1 MFNLEEF
8 KDNAILES
16 IVGKLNKYLDK
27 NKVEKVPKLVE
38 ELKGLLDED
47 SIVVPVTYI
56 LSVLAEE
63 NFKFI
68 SKETIERV
76 QEFLKSP
83 ELKLRL
89 NAVIILGFAMITNSE
104 YINNYLLDFILAL
117 KDKNS
122 DIKENAYYFLQ
133 EIVKIKPKILC
144 NYKEHL
150 LRALVEEQNENNLYS
165 LLEFLSKCEIFYF
178 NEIFW
183 FRKGLNK
190 ISKLFSEKKESIF
203 HNVLVELCKKFYGPF
218 KNLNLEEL
226 SIKKIYEL
234 INNQLI
240 IKKFNFTDFSRQNN
254 IQLKDFIEKIKN
266 SRFRKEEIYFYI
278 KNNETNEIYFY
289 EVEKQ
294 KLINFFEQNKRISV
308 QAIKTFLSIIESE
321 LELKYIVKILLKLKH
336 INGYFSEL
344 GYFYPYSYLKSEFE
358 KSIKNQGIISIEQF
372 NYLPLGL
379 IKKIIKHISNSTN
392 QKLLLAKNNTAFYSL
407 KKITQ
412 EINSKASKDNIV
424 DIKPYR
430 ELLTEKSFIKLIR
443 NLPKDYLTKYRKGTI
458 LLTNLGLLKINNEIE
473 HSKIL
478 GYLSIPK
485 ISKKLGINKI
495 LLVDVLDHYID
506 HRSGIFNKERN
517 IFYYSKFLN
526 DKIEKINQLSDTRE
540 KENQILLLTK
550 ELNIHKDLIL
560 AKIDENLK
568 LIGESIKQQDKIVI
582 TEYLEKTGMTE
593 GIFFDFIDDLGLKY
607 LKKGDI
613 LIFNE
618 YKIKEAEKEIRSILI
633 NKSRTQ
639 DHISL
644 GDIDITSSLVEN
656 LLNEMQ
662 NDGKIEGIFY
672 RDDAEK
678 KFYTQKGIEKLMLQN
693 SSIFS
698 FHDLFYGKELSEKEV
713 EFLRSILENMLNKRI
728 LKGTFDEKSLTFSSF
743 EVLFAQDYN
752 VMLREF
758 DKTVNSYNHLFN
770 LEFHKIKKILT
781 KRDENIFPQEIKE
794 IQKSIDRINE
804 QYVRWRSELEAF
816 IRKVNIQLLKKQ
828 GYSMKKYKTMMSS
841 TDKKED
847 IKLFEDDPEVQE
859 KFKQFTSWIKL
870 FNDIELKYGN
880 ILFYQKRLITNPG
893 NSENKKKLESL
904 LEQLELL

>member
-16 IVGKLNKYLDK
+16 IVGRLNKYLSK

-38 ELKGLLDED
+38 ELKALLDED
-47 SIVVPVTYI
+47 GVLVPVTYV

-68 SKETIERV
+68 SADIIEKV
-76 QEFLKSP
+76 QDFLKAP

-89 NAVIILGFAMITNSE
+89 NVVIILGFAMITNSE

-117 KDKNS
+117 KDDNS
-122 DIKENAYYFLQ
+122 DIKGNAYYFLQ

-144 NYKEHL
+144 QYKEYI
-150 LRALVEEQNENNLYS
+150 LRALLEEQNESNLYS
-165 LLEFLSKCEIFYF
+165 LLEFLSKCDDFYF

-190 ISKLFSEKKESIF
+190 ISTLYPGKNECIF
-203 HNVLVELCKKFYGPF
+203 HNVLMELCKKLYWPF
-218 KNLNLEEL
+218 KNLNLEDL
-226 SIKKIYEL
+226 SIKKIDEL

-240 IKKFNFTDFSRQNN
+240 IKKFNFTDLSKQVN
-254 IQLKDFIEKIKN
+254 IQLKEFIEKVKN
-266 SRFRKEEIYFYI
+266 SRFGKEEIYFYI
-278 KNNETNEIYFY
+278 KNNETNEMYFY

-294 KLINFFEQNKRISV
+294 KLINFFEQDKRISI
-308 QAIKTFLSIIESE
+308 QAIKNFLSIIESE
-321 LELKYIVKILLKLKH
+321 SELKFIVKILLKLKH

-344 GYFYPYSYLKSEFE
+344 GYFYPYSYLKNELE
-358 KSIKNQGIISIEQF
+358 KSIKNQGIISLEQF

-379 IKKIIKHISNSTN
+379 IKKIINHISNSTN

-407 KKITQ
+407 KTIKQ
-412 EINSKASKDNIV
+412 EINSKASKDSIV
-424 DIKPYR
+424 DITPYR

-458 LLTNLGLLKINNEIE
+458 LLTNLGLMKIISEIE
-473 HSKIL
+473 NSKIL

-485 ISKKLGINKI
+485 ISEKLGISKI

-506 HRSGIFNKERN
+506 QRSGIFNKEKN

-526 DKIEKINQLSDTRE
+526 DKIEKINQLSDSKE
-540 KENQILLLTK
+540 KENQILQLTK
-550 ELNIHKDLIL
+550 ELNIQRDLIL

-568 LIGESIKQQDKIVI
+568 LIGEDIKQQDKIVI
-582 TEYLEKTGMTE
+582 TEYLEKTGMPE
-593 GIFFDFIDDLGLKY
+593 RVFFDFIDDLGIDY

-618 YKIKEAEKEIRSILI
+618 NKIKEAEKEIRSILI
-633 NKSRTQ
+633 NKSKTQ
-639 DHISL
+639 DHILL
-644 GDIDITSSLVEN
+644 GDIDITSSLVES
-656 LLNEMQ
+656 LLKEMQ
-662 NDGKIEGIFY
+662 NDEEIKGIFY
-672 RDDAEK
+672 KDDVEK
-678 KFYTQKGIEKLMLQN
+678 KFYTQKGIEKLILQN

-698 FHDLFYGKELSEKEV
+698 FHDLFYGKELSEKEI
-713 EFLRSILENMLNKRI
+713 ELLRSILEKMLNKRI
-728 LKGTFDEKSLTFSSF
+728 LKGDFDEESLTFSSF

-752 VMLREF
+752 SLLREF
-758 DKTVNSYNHLFN
+758 EKNVKSYNHIFN
-770 LEFHKIKKILT
+770 LEFYKIKKILT
-781 KRDENIFPQEIKE
+781 KSNETIFPQEIKE
-794 IQKSIDRINE
+794 IQESIDRINE
-804 QYVRWRSELEAF
+804 QYIRWRSGLEGF

-828 GYSMKKYKTMMSS
+828 GYSMKKYKMMISS

-859 KFKQFTSWIKL
+859 NLKQFTSWIKL
-870 FNDIELKYGN
+870 FNDLELKYGN
-880 ILFYQKRLITNPG
+880 ILFYQKRLINNPG
-893 NSENKKKLESL
+893 NNENKKKLESL

>member
-8 KDNAILES
+8 KDNAVLES

-38 ELKGLLDED
+38 ELKALLDEH
-47 SIVVPVTYI
+47 SVLVPVTYI

-68 SKETIERV
+68 SKEIIEKV

-89 NAVIILGFAMITNSE
+89 NAVIILGFAMITDSE

-133 EIVKIKPKILC
+133 KIVKIEPKILC
-144 NYKEHL
+144 NYKEHI

-165 LLEFLSKCEIFYF
+165 LLEFLNKCDIFYF
-178 NEIFW
+178 NELFW

-190 ISKLFSEKKESIF
+190 ISKLYSEKKESIF

-218 KNLNLEEL
+218 KNLNLDDL

-240 IKKFNFTDFSRQNN
+240 IKKFNFTDISRKNK
-254 IQLKDFIEKIKN
+254 IQLKDFIEKVKN
-266 SRFRKEEIYFYI
+266 SRFGKEEIYFYT
-278 KNNETNEIYFY
+278 KFNETNEIYFY
-289 EVEKQ
+289 EIEKK
-294 KLINFFEQNKRISV
+294 KLINFFEQYKRISI
-308 QAIKTFLSIIESE
+308 QTIENFLRVIESE
-321 LELKYIVKILLKLKH
+321 LELKLIVKTLLKLKH
-336 INGYFSEL
+336 IKGYFSEL

-358 KSIKNQGIISIEQF
+358 KSVKDQGIISIEQF

-379 IKKIIKHISNSTN
+379 IKKIIKHVSNSTN

-407 KKITQ
+407 KKIQQ
-412 EINSKASKDNIV
+412 EIDSKAAKDSIV

-430 ELLTEKSFIKLIR
+430 ELLTEKSFIKLIK
-443 NLPKDYLTKYRKGTI
+443 NLPKDYLTRYRKGTI
-458 LLTNLGLLKINNEIE
+458 LLTNLGLIKLKNEIE
-473 HSKIL
+473 NSKIL
-478 GYLSIPK
+478 GYLSISK
-485 ISKKLGINKI
+485 ISEKLGINKI

-506 HRSGIFNKERN
+506 NRSGIFNKERN

-526 DKIEKINQLSDTRE
+526 DKIEEINQLSDTKE
-540 KENQILLLTK
+540 KENQILQLTK

-582 TEYLEKTGMTE
+582 TEYLDKTGMTE
-593 GIFFDFIDDLGLKY
+593 SVFFDFIDDLGLKY

-644 GDIDITSSLVEN
+644 GDIDITSSLVES
-656 LLNEMQ
+656 LLKEMQ
-662 NDGKIEGIFY
+662 NDEKIKGIFY
-672 RDDAEK
+672 RDDTGK
-678 KFYTQKGIEKLMLQN
+678 KFYTQKGIEKL
-693 SSIFS
+693 I
-698 FHDLFYGKELSEKEV
+698 
-713 EFLRSILENMLNKRI
+713 
-728 LKGTFDEKSLTFSSF
+728 
-743 EVLFAQDYN
+743 
-752 VMLREF
+752 
-758 DKTVNSYNHLFN
+758 
-770 LEFHKIKKILT
+770 
-781 KRDENIFPQEIKE
+781 
-794 IQKSIDRINE
+794 
-804 QYVRWRSELEAF
+804 
-816 IRKVNIQLLKKQ
+816 
-828 GYSMKKYKTMMSS
+828 
-841 TDKKED
+841 
-847 IKLFEDDPEVQE
+847 
-859 KFKQFTSWIKL
+859 
-870 FNDIELKYGN
+870 
-880 ILFYQKRLITNPG
+880 
-893 NSENKKKLESL
+893 
-904 LEQLELL
+904 